1 MSELYSG
8 AETSETKRIK
18 KQFEI
23 RGFVLFGVLLL
34 LIAVFSFLAP
44 NFFKLNN
51 FMNLGMY
58 SATMAISAAGMTFV
72 IITGGID
79 ISVGAIMSVSGT
91 FAAYLLLITGNVAL
105 AVIGALCIGAL
116 IGFINGLLVTKLQV
130 NSIIVTIGT
139 MSILKGAVYLI
150 SGGRMVQYK
159 NVAAFDYFG
168 PARIGK
174 VIPMALVIM
183 IIIYVIGGFV
193 LSRLKFGRHVFAT
206 GGNKQNSL
214 LAGIK
219 VNKITILVFIISGF
233 TAALSGIVLTSLL
246 GAGMPQIGLGTE
258 IDVIAATIL
267 GGAAIAGG
275 RGNLFGT
282 IIGVLIIEVVGN
294 ALTQIGLIT
303 FWQDIFKG
311 VILIL
316 AVYFDQLREVRA
328 SR

>member
-1 MSELYSG
+1 MTEQYNG
-8 AETSETKRIK
+8 AEIYNTKKAK

-34 LIAVFSFLAP
+34 LIALFSFLAP
-44 NFFKLNN
+44 NFLKLNN

-79 ISVGAIMSVSGT
+79 ISVGAIMSVSGV
-91 FAAYLLLITGNVAL
+91 FAAYLLLVTSNVGI
-105 AVIGALCIGAL
+105 AVVGALLLGAL

-139 MSILKGAVYLI
+139 MSILKGTVYLI

-174 VIPMALVIM
+174 IIPMALIIMVIV
-183 IIIYVIGGFV
+183 YVVFGFI

-206 GGNKQNSL
+206 GGNKQSAL
-214 LAGIK
+214 LAGVK
-219 VNKITILVFIISGF
+219 VNLITIFVFMISGL

-246 GAGMPQIGLGTE
+246 GAGMPQIGLGNE
-258 IDVIAATIL
+258 INVIAATIL
-267 GGAAIAGG
+267 GGAAISGG
-275 RGNLFGT
+275 RGNLSGT
-282 IIGVLIIEVVGN
+282 LVGVLIIEVVGN
-294 ALTQIGLIT
+294 ALTQLGLIT
-303 FWQDIFKG
+303 FWQEIFKG

-316 AVYFDQLREVRA
+316 AVYFDQLREMRA
-328 SR
+328 AR